1 MAALTGT
8 GEKHN
13 ATDNT
18 KPWRISRKRN
28 ALNALRLAAE
38 RVDNIVLERSWMR
51 HFFGSSQMCSLSS
64 SVNCMLTGKQT
75 SRHIQNLSL
84 ELRPQRAKQH
94 FWVLQRQ
101 GRIRNQTSRWSH
113 VYTTG
118 KERCLRFFFFPQKNS
133 CCFNLHH
140 LEALLYGGGGEMVLW
155 HLKTAITANQRVSHL

>member
-1 MAALTGT
+1 MAALTGK

-64 SVNCMLTGKQT
+64 SVNCMLRGKQT

-84 ELRPQRAKQH
+84 ELHPQRAKQH
-94 FWVLQRQ
+94 FWVLPASSCSGKAGSVIKPADGAMFTPL
-101 GRIRNQTSRWSH
+101 GRKDVW
-113 VYTTG
+113 G
-118 KERCLRFFFFPQKNS
+118 FFFPPQKT
-133 CCFNLHH
+133 H
-140 LEALLYGGGGEMVLW
+140 AVLIY
-155 HLKTAITANQRVSHL
+155 TI